1 MSETV
6 TYSQVK
12 SYIGSTDKIR
22 ATLKGLGIRRMHESV
37 TRKDS
42 PVRTARHKCA
52 VCGRTELDAPD
63 LEFRYCSKCAG
74 DHEYCSEHLY
84 THTHVTE
91 DGGEGS
97 H

>member
-42 PVRTARHKCA
+42 PELRGMLNKVR
-52 VCGRTELDAPD
+52 
-63 LEFRYCSKCAG
+63 
-74 DHEYCSEHLY
+74 HL
-84 THTHVTE
+84 VRIE
-91 DGGEGS
+91 ENK
-97 H
+97 